1 MASSFEVNSQ
11 AESYERRSAK
21 QRGVG
26 ATLIDELVVVEKGST
41 ILDLGCGTGYL
52 TKLLSDHVGPDGRVV
67 AVDPDKERLK
77 IAREMYSESNIE
89 YIEADSTTFPEAQYD
104 IIFANAVVHWIKDK
118 EALFKRVHQNLRP
131 GGRFAFSAT
140 ADGDLPVPPIGKKLF
155 DELVGPDF
163 LRSMIHGKMI
173 FLNAQEYETLASAT
187 GFGTV
192 SMNVQNIELE
202 WKTLDDYIDSMF
214 GWFQGEFDPAKFNTD
229 ALGRIK
235 QECGDGPIKSDPLKS
250 LSVILTKPSSS

>member
-1 MASSFEVNSQ
+1 MSSVNSQ
-11 AESYERRSAK
+11 AESYERRSAL

-26 ATLIDELVVVEKGST
+26 TTLIDELVVEKGNT

-77 IAREMYSESNIE
+77 IAREKHSASNIE

-104 IIFANAVVHWIKDK
+104 IIFANAVIHWIKDK

-131 GGRFAFSAT
+131 GGRFAFST
-140 ADGDLPVPPIGKKLF
+140 GDGFLPVPPIGKKLF
-155 DELVGPDF
+155 DELVSPDF
-163 LRSMIHGKMI
+163 LHSQFNEKMVH
-173 FLNAQEYETLASAT
+173 LNVQEYETLASAT

-202 WKTLDDYIDSMF
+202 WKNLDDYIDSMF
-214 GWFQGEFDPAKFNTD
+214 GWFQGEFDPAKFSTD
-229 ALGRIK
+229 TLGRIK
-235 QECGDGPIKSDPLKS
+235 QECGDGPIKSEPLRS
-250 LSVILTKPSSS
+250 LTAILTKPSSS

>member
-1 MASSFEVNSQ
+1 MSSSFEVNSQ
-11 AESYERRSAK
+11 AESYERGSAV
-21 QRGVG
+21 QREIG
-26 ATLIDELVVVEKGST
+26 ATLIDELLVVEKGST

-77 IAREMYSESNIE
+77 IAREKYSASNIE

-104 IIFANAVVHWIKDK
+104 IIFANIVIHWIKDK

-131 GGRFAFSAT
+131 GGRFAFST
-140 ADGDLPVPPIGKKLF
+140 ADGDLPVPLIGKKLF
-155 DELVGPDF
+155 DELVSPDF

-173 FLNAQEYETLASAT
+173 FLNAQEYETIASAT
-187 GFGTV
+187 GFGRV
-192 SMNVQNIELE
+192 SMNVQNTELE
-202 WKTLDDYIDSMF
+202 WKTLDDYIDSML

-229 ALGRIK
+229 KLGRIK
-235 QECGDGPIKSDPLKS
+235 QECGDGSIKSDPVRS
-250 LSVILTKPSSS
+250 LTVILTKPSSS